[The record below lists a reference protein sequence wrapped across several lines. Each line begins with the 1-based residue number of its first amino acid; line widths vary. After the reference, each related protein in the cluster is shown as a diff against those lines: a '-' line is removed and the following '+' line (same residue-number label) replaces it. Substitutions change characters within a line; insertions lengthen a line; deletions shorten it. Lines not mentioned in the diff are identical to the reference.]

1 VVFFNERALLP
12 TLAVAL
18 SLGAL
23 FSGDVAQAQALKP
36 EKANFTLAIGGVSAQ
51 MYFLP
56 VVLADRL
63 GFFEEAG
70 LKVNMIN
77 TGSGTKGL
85 QAVVSGGADMT
96 AGSFEHVIQ
105 LQGRGQ
111 DIKAIV
117 KFGLYYGNVL
127 GVDSHRAKDY
137 KSPADMK
144 GWKIGVSATGASSQ
158 FFVALLLAKYGVK
171 SNEVSF
177 IGVGQGPAGIAAV
190 RTGKDLDAIAVTDP
204 TITELENS
212 KDIIVVADS
221 RNLKGTIEVYG
232 GETISGVL
240 YTREDFIKQNPNTVQ
255 ASATAIIRALEW
267 IKKTSIDEVMAKV
280 PQEFWAGRPELY
292 KVMLEKNIS
301 SFENDGR
308 ISPKATEVTL
318 DFLRKID
325 PALRDVTLD
334 LTKTYEG
341 RFVEKARTDLGL
353 K

>member
-1 VVFFNERALLP
+1 MAFNKRVLLP
-12 TLAVAL
+12 NLAIAL

-23 FSGDVAQAQALKP
+23 FGGEDSQAQAPKP
-36 EKANFTLAIGGVSAQ
+36 EKASFTLAIGGVSAQ
-51 MYFLP
+51 IYYLP

-63 GFFEEAG
+63 GYFEEAG

-77 TGSGTKGL
+77 TGSGTKAL

-111 DIKAIV
+111 DIRAIV

-127 GVDSHRAKDY
+127 GVVSHRAKDY

-158 FFVALLLAKYGVK
+158 FFVALLLAKHGVK
-171 SNEVSF
+171 PDEVSF
-177 IGVGQGPAGIAAV
+177 IGVGQGPGGIAAV
-190 RTGKDLDAIAVTDP
+190 RTGKNLDAIAVTDP

-221 RNLKGTIEVYG
+221 RNLEGTVEVYG

-240 YTREDFIKQNPNTVQ
+240 YTREDFIRQNPNTVQ
-255 ASATAIIRALEW
+255 ATATAIIRALEW
-267 IKKTSIDEVMAKV
+267 IKKANIDEVTAKV

-292 KVMLEKNIS
+292 KVMLEKSIS

-308 ISPKATEVTL
+308 ISPTATELTL
-318 DFLRKID
+318 GFLRKID
-325 PALRDVTLD
+325 PALRDAKLD
-334 LTKTYEG
+334 LAKTYEG
-341 RFVEKARTDLGL
+341 SFVEKARAELGL

>member
-1 VVFFNERALLP
+1 MVFNRRRVLP
-12 TLAVAL
+12 TLAIAL
-18 SLGAL
+18 SIGLS
-23 FSGDVAQAQALKP
+23 FSGEVAQAQAPKP
-36 EKANFTLAIGGVSAQ
+36 EKTNFTLAIGGVSAQ
-51 MYFLP
+51 IYYLP

-63 GFFEEAG
+63 GYFEEAG

-77 TGSGTKGL
+77 TGSGTKAL

-111 DIKAIV
+111 DIRAIV

-127 GVDSHRAKDY
+127 GIVSRRAKDY

-171 SNEVSF
+171 PDEVSF
-177 IGVGQGPAGIAAV
+177 IGVGQGPGGIAAV
-190 RTGKDLDAIAVTDP
+190 RTGKSLDAIAVTDP

-221 RNLKGTIEVYG
+221 RNLKGTVEVYG

-240 YTREDFIKQNPNTVQ
+240 YTREDFIRQNANTVQ
-255 ASATAIIRALEW
+255 ATVTAIIRALEW
-267 IKKTSIDEVMAKV
+267 IKKASIDEVMAKV

-292 KVMLEKNIS
+292 KVMLEKSIS
-301 SFENDGR
+301 SFQNDGR
-308 ISPKATEVTL
+308 ISPEATEVTL
-318 DFLRKID
+318 EFLRKID
-325 PALRDVTLD
+325 PALRDVKLD
-334 LTKTYEG
+334 LSKTYDG
-341 RFVEKARTDLGL
+341 SFVEKARAALGS

>member
-1 VVFFNERALLP
+1 MVCNNRARLP
-12 TLAVAL
+12 ILALAL
-18 SLGAL
+18 SSGAL
-23 FSGDVAQAQALKP
+23 FSGEVAHAHAPKP
-36 EKANFTLAIGGVSAQ
+36 ERANLTLAIGGVSAQ
-51 MYFLP
+51 IYYLP

-63 GFFEEAG
+63 GYFEEAG

-127 GVDSHRAKDY
+127 GVVSHRAKDY

-158 FFVALLLAKYGVK
+158 FFVSLLLARYGVK
-171 SNEVSF
+171 PNEVSF

-190 RTGKDLDAIAVTDP
+190 RTGQNLDAIAVTDP

-212 KDIIVVADS
+212 KDIFVVADS
-221 RNLKGTIEVYG
+221 RNRNGTLEVYG

-240 YTREDFIKQNPNTVQ
+240 YTKEDFIKRNPNPVQ
-255 ASATAIIRALEW
+255 AAATAIIRALEW
-267 IKKTSIDEVMAKV
+267 IKKASIDDVMAKV

-292 KVMLEKNIS
+292 KVMLEKSIS

-325 PALRDVTLD
+325 PALREVNLD
-334 LTKTYEG
+334 LAKTYEG
-341 RFVEKARTDLGL
+341 SFVEKARAALDL

>member
-1 VVFFNERALLP
+1 VAFNKRALLP
-12 TLAVAL
+12 TLAIAL
-18 SLGAL
+18 APGVL
-23 FSGDVAQAQALKP
+23 FSSVVAQAQAPKP
-36 EKANFTLAIGGVSAQ
+36 ERANFTLAIGGVSAQ

-63 GFFEEAG
+63 GYFEAAG
-70 LKVNMIN
+70 LKIDMVN

-127 GVDSHRAKDY
+127 GVVSHRAKDY

-144 GWKIGVSATGASSQ
+144 GWRIGVSATGASSQ

-171 SNEVSF
+171 PDEVSF

-190 RTGKDLDAIAVTDP
+190 RTGKNLDAIAVTDP

-212 KDIIVVADS
+212 KDIVVVADS
-221 RNLKGTIEVYG
+221 RNLKGTVEVYG

-240 YTREDFIKQNPNTVQ
+240 YAREDFIKQNPNTVL
-255 ASATAIIRALEW
+255 ATATAIIRALEW
-267 IKKTSIDEVMAKV
+267 IKQANIDEVMAKV
-280 PQEFWAGRPELY
+280 PQEFWAGHPELY

-308 ISPKATEVTL
+308 ISTKATEVTL
-318 DFLRKID
+318 DFMRKID
-325 PALRDVTLD
+325 PALRDVKLD

-341 RFVEKARTDLGL
+341 SFVEKARVTLGL

>member
-1 VVFFNERALLP
+1 VISKKRALLP
-12 TLAVAL
+12 TLALAL
-18 SLGAL
+18 SLDASFCGE
-23 FSGDVAQAQALKP
+23 VAQAQAPKP
-36 EKANFTLAIGGVSAQ
+36 EKENITLAIGGVSTQ
-51 MYFLP
+51 IYFLP

-63 GFFEEAG
+63 GYFEQAG
-70 LKVNMIN
+70 MKVNMIN
-77 TGSGTKGL
+77 TGSGTKAL

-111 DIKAIV
+111 DIRAIV

-127 GVDSHRAKDY
+127 GIVSHRTKDY

-171 SNEVSF
+171 PDEVSF
-177 IGVGQGPAGIAAV
+177 IGVGQGPGGVAAV
-190 RTGKDLDAIAVTDP
+190 RTGKSLDAIAVTDP
-204 TITELENS
+204 TITELESS
-212 KDIIVVADS
+212 KDIVVAADS
-221 RNLKGTIEVYG
+221 RSLKGTIEVYG

-240 YTREDFIKQNPNTVQ
+240 YTRQDFIKQNPNTVQ
-255 ASATAIIRALEW
+255 AAATAIIRALEW
-267 IKKTSIDEVMAKV
+267 IKKASIDEVMAKV
-280 PQEFWAGRPELY
+280 PQEFWARRPELY
-292 KVMLEKNIS
+292 KVMLEKNIT

-308 ISPKATEVTL
+308 ISRKATEVIL

-325 PALRDVTLD
+325 PALRDVKLD
-334 LTKTYEG
+334 LAKTYEG
-341 RFVEKARTDLGL
+341 SFVENARAELGL

>member
-1 VVFFNERALLP
+1 VIFNERALLP
-12 TLAVAL
+12 TLAMAF

-23 FSGDVAQAQALKP
+23 LSGEIAKAQPPKP
-36 EKANFTLAIGGVSAQ
+36 EKPYLTLAIGGVSAQ
-51 MYFLP
+51 IYHLP

-63 GFFEEAG
+63 GYFEEAG
-70 LKVNMIN
+70 LKVSMIN
-77 TGSGTKGL
+77 TGSGTKAL

-117 KFGLYYGNVL
+117 KFGRYYGNVL
-127 GVDSHRAKDY
+127 GVVSQRAKDY

-158 FFVALLLAKYGVK
+158 FFVALLLAKHGVK
-171 SNEVSF
+171 PDEVSF
-177 IGVGQGPAGIAAV
+177 IGVGQGPSGIAAV
-190 RTGKDLDAIAVTDP
+190 RTGKNLDAIAVTDP

-221 RNLKGTIEVYG
+221 RNLKGTVEVYG
-232 GETISGVL
+232 GETVSGVV
-240 YTREDFIKQNPNTVQ
+240 YTRGDFIKQNPNTVQ
-255 ASATAIIRALEW
+255 ATVTAMIRALEW
-267 IKKTSIDEVMAKV
+267 IKTASIDEVMAKV

-292 KVMLEKNIS
+292 RVMLEKSIS
-301 SFENDGR
+301 SFQHDGR
-308 ISPKATEVTL
+308 ISPQAMEVTFN
-318 DFLRKID
+318 FLRKID

-341 RFVEKARTDLGL
+341 SVVENARATLDL

>member
-1 VVFFNERALLP
+1 MAFNKRVLLP
-12 TLAVAL
+12 NLAIAL

-23 FSGDVAQAQALKP
+23 FGGEDSQAQAPKP
-36 EKANFTLAIGGVSAQ
+36 EKASFTLAIGGVSAQ
-51 MYFLP
+51 IYYLP

-63 GFFEEAG
+63 GYFEEAG

-77 TGSGTKGL
+77 TGSGTKAL
-85 QAVVSGGADMT
+85 QAVVSGGVDMT

-111 DIKAIV
+111 DIRAIV

-127 GVDSHRAKDY
+127 GVVSHRAKDY

-158 FFVALLLAKYGVK
+158 FFVALLLAKHGVK
-171 SNEVSF
+171 PDEVSF
-177 IGVGQGPAGIAAV
+177 IGVGQGPGGIAAV
-190 RTGKDLDAIAVTDP
+190 RTGKNLDAIAVTDP
-204 TITELENS
+204 TITELEIS

-221 RNLKGTIEVYG
+221 RNLEGTVEVYG

-240 YTREDFIKQNPNTVQ
+240 YTREDFIRQNPNTVQ
-255 ASATAIIRALEW
+255 ATATAIIRALEW
-267 IKKTSIDEVMAKV
+267 IKKANIDEVTAKV

-292 KVMLEKNIS
+292 KVMLEKSIS

-308 ISPKATEVTL
+308 ISPTATELTL
-318 DFLRKID
+318 GFLRKID
-325 PALRDVTLD
+325 PALRDVKLD
-334 LTKTYEG
+334 LAKTYEG
-341 RFVEKARTDLGL
+341 SFVEKARAELGL